1 MELELGNLTGE
12 IIQAG
17 REVLGGQGP
26 GVLESVYEEALALE
40 MGELGLGV
48 ERQVAVPVWF
58 KGRLVGRHRLDLLV
72 EGLVVVELKAV
83 TRLEDI
89 HRATLLSYL
98 RATHRRL
105 GLLLNFRSTILKR
118 ERILNPYTHPEPAHW
133 PDPRTP
139 APQAHQ
145 R

>member
-48 ERQVAVPVWF
+48 ERFPFIRQDNAC
-58 KGRLVGRHRLDLLV
+58 LT
-72 EGLVVVELKAV
+72 EL
-83 TRLEDI
+83 E
-89 HRATLLSYL
+89 
-98 RATHRRL
+98 
-105 GLLLNFRSTILKR
+105 
-118 ERILNPYTHPEPAHW
+118 
-133 PDPRTP
+133 RTP
-139 APQAHQ
+139 QGYVLVALNDTSHLRGGQVGVLTDDF
-145 R
+145 